1 MVENE
6 KGMDEVYG
14 PVYQIISP
22 EKDQKIQVEKQAEK
36 SEIVNNKNPD
46 KIKILT
52 VDASTQTTKIK
63 KRKQCCIMC

>member
-1 MVENE
+1 
-6 KGMDEVYG
+6 MDEVYG

-22 EKDQKIQVEKQAEK
+22 EKDQKIQVEKQK
-36 SEIVNNKNPD
+36 TTEIVNNKNPD